1 MMELSTREMGKAH
14 LTEQNN
20 ISAKG
25 TKGRLTTGMLVGLCS
40 VLWGLSFYA
49 TKVALN
55 AGITEMELLA
65 LRWSIAAIVFVF
77 LSLTG
82 IVNVDFKGK
91 HIRSAVYVA
100 MFQPCFY
107 SIFETWGIGLTT
119 TSESSLLIATIPLMV
134 LVTGKVLYK
143 RSFSRRTGFAIIL
156 ALAGVSTCIVFSDGF
171 SFEGK
176 YFGYLI
182 VMVAVLLGSLYCHA
196 SANASLKFTAMEM
209 TLVMAISGGIFFDG
223 LNLTL
228 GGRFIGALTQTGSL
242 KVIGA
247 VLFLGV
253 CCSCIC
259 YIIFNYVL
267 GKMNTATASNM
278 IANSTTA
285 VGVISGVVL
294 AKDPFGW
301 YTVVGLGMTISGI
314 WLASREEPMDPA
326 EVIH

>member
-1 MMELSTREMGKAH
+1 MEKVY

-20 ISAKG
+20 IPAKG
-25 TKGRLTTGMLVGLCS
+25 TKGRWTTGILVGLCS
-40 VLWGLSFYA
+40 ALWGLSFYA
-49 TKVALN
+49 TKVALD

-65 LRWSIAAIVFVF
+65 LRWSIAAAVFI
-77 LSLTG
+77 LLALTG
-82 IVNVDFKGK
+82 IVKVNFKGK
-91 HIRSAVYVA
+91 AIRSAIYVA

-134 LVTGKVLYK
+134 LITGKVLYK

-196 SANASLKFTAMEM
+196 SAHASRRFTAMEM
-209 TLVMAISGGIFFDG
+209 TLVMAVSGGAFFNG
-223 LNLTL
+223 VNLAL
-228 GGRFIGALTQTGSL
+228 GGRFTGALAQTGSL
-242 KVIGA
+242 KVVGA
-247 VLFLGV
+247 VLFLGL

-267 GKMNTATASNM
+267 RKMNTATASNL

-285 VGVISGVVL
+285 VGVISGVIF
-294 AKDPFGW
+294 AGDPFGW
-301 YTVVGLGMTISGI
+301 YTVLGLGMTIGGI
-314 WLASREEPMDPA
+314 YLASKDEPMDPT